1 MQITLLDAW
10 EFCVAE
16 FQYNFLVEFAWN
28 GIFIECSLAPCSKGE
43 HTYAVTLNT
52 EIRYL
57 IRRKKITTYV
67 KGENLTNFLGYNKM
81 QNARIDETKNF
92 YFDEVSERAE
102 NVKE

>member
-1 MQITLLDAW
+1 M
-10 EFCVAE
+10 
-16 FQYNFLVEFAWN
+16 
-28 GIFIECSLAPCSKGE
+28 
-43 HTYAVTLNT
+43 
-52 EIRYL
+52 
-57 IRRKKITTYV
+57 

>member
-1 MQITLLDAW
+1 MHGNFMLRNFIVSTIFLLNLRGM
-10 EFCVAE
+10 EFLQNVVWPRV
-16 FQYNFLVEFAWN
+16 QR
-28 GIFIECSLAPCSKGE
+28 GIDIRRNTK
-43 HTYAVTLNT
+43 HVTLNT

-67 KGENLTNFLGYNKM
+67 KGENLTNFLEYNKM
-81 QNARIDETKNF
+81 QNARIDETKIF